1 MKCPLDEAIRQEI
14 KQNDATVV
22 SGHDNLDHKCHGA
35 KKEEETN
42 EEKNSGGQ
50 KNNNNKN
57 EKPLHFPGAQ
67 RRYASNKAPK
77 IDGESH
83 ATTSGKC
90 DKLADAHQLS
100 LPPLSLSSL
109 RGSRRKEKEDSA
121 KRFPYRNVY
130 ENAILRTVM
139 CGIRHRIS
147 WRNGQNALHIT
158 QPHVLPSFTIIP
170 FHNNFFL

>member
-14 KQNDATVV
+14 KQHDATVV

-42 EEKNSGGQ
+42 EEKNSGG
-50 KNNNNKN
+50 KKKKN

-100 LPPLSLSSL
+100 LPTLSLFTARVSPKGERRQRQALSVMECL
-109 RGSRRKEKEDSA
+109 RERHIKD
-121 KRFPYRNVY
+121 RNV
-130 ENAILRTVM
+130 
-139 CGIRHRIS
+139 
-147 WRNGQNALHIT
+147 RNQTRNKLA
-158 QPHVLPSFTIIP
+158 
-170 FHNNFFL
+170 